1 MRMLLAI
8 CAVALVLPACATRRT
23 LLVNAQGEE
32 LRCETSGAG
41 FGGAVM
47 VPSTQNQCIADAL
60 NRGYVIKQERN
71 D

>member
-1 MRMLLAI
+1 MRSALAI
-8 CAVALVLPACATRRT
+8 CAVALALGGCATRRT

-41 FGGAVM
+41 FGGAIM
-47 VPSTQNQCIADAL
+47 VPNTQNQCITDAL